1 MTLPTMSSSAN
12 MGMDL
17 SFRNISD
24 NYDEVRDRTAFPN
37 LQSFKASFIS
47 SSKSLVAYHVRME
60 NNNNLEDNVNMEP
73 INNFQLS
80 YVIPM
85 EQDNQVSTM
94 ADPNSN
100 TIQQHVLIDC
110 PAPNSTITSSSPHVN
125 EDSIINI

>member
-1 MTLPTMSSSAN
+1 MSSSAN

-37 LQSFKASFIS
+37 LQSFKASSIS

-60 NNNNLEDNVNMEP
+60 NNNNLEDNVNMKP
-73 INNFQLS
+73 IDNFQLS

-85 EQDNQVSTM
+85 EQDNQVST
-94 ADPNSN
+94 AANPNSN

-110 PAPNSTITSSSPHVN
+110 LALNSTITSSSPCVD